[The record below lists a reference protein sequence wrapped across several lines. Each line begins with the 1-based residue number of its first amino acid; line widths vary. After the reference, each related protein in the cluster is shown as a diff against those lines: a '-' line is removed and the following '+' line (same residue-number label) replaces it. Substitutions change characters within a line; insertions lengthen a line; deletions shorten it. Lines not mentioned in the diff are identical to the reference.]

1 MFFKDNTWQVVPNSW
16 LVTKDGR
23 QCVFWPDTGNV
34 TDLAKENARV
44 KRSWTLLNN
53 IKMATTAGQAIFF

>member
-44 KRSWTLLNN
+44 KK
-53 IKMATTAGQAIFF
+53 IMDIVK